1 MRRFV
6 MALAVTGL
14 LALSTRAGEIPSTDF
29 VPPPPPPPRAAS
41 QTGGDMGA
49 GGFAEA
55 MTDELV
61 LAIFGIFAG

>member
-14 LALSTRAGEIPSTDF
+14 LALSTKAGEIPSTDF
-29 VPPPPPPPRAAS
+29 VPPPPPPSAT
-41 QTGGDMGA
+41 QTGGDMGG
-49 GGFAEA
+49 GGFTEA

>member
-1 MRRFV
+1 MKRV
-6 MALAVTGL
+6 TMAIALVSVITG
-14 LALSTRAGEIPSTDF
+14 TVFAGDIPS
-29 VPPPPPPPRAAS
+29 VPAPPPAAPQS
-41 QTGGDMGA
+41 TKGGDMGG

>member
-14 LALSTRAGEIPSTDF
+14 LALSTKAGEIPSTDF
-29 VPPPPPPPRAAS
+29 VPPPPPPAAI
-41 QTGGDMGA
+41 QTGGDMGS

>member
-6 MALAVTGL
+6 MALALTGL
-14 LALSTRAGEIPSTDF
+14 LALSTKAGEIPSTDF
-29 VPPPPPPPRAAS
+29 VPPPPPPSPT
-41 QTGGDMGA
+41 QTGGDMGG

>member
-1 MRRFV
+1 MNRIAITIALVCIFV
-6 MALAVTGL
+6 GTAFG
-14 LALSTRAGEIPSTDF
+14 GDIPG
-29 VPPPPPPPRAAS
+29 VPAPPPSPTPAATS
-41 QTGGDMGA
+41 GDMGG